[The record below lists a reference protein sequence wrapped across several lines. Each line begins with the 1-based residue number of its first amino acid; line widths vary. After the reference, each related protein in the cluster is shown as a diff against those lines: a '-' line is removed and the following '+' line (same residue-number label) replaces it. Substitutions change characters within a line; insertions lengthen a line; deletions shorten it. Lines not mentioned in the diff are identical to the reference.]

1 MPHRS
6 GITPASLRHHERVH
20 RRSAHWHVVAV
31 AVVVACAGCSSDDA
45 NVSAPTG
52 TPAPASTTA
61 AAATTTKP
69 PEPTGSARSKSLC
82 TAINA
87 RLAGAAASSESGSF
101 QGHRVV
107 FADRNLTG
115 ELLTARDA
123 FYEQL
128 SPLDRRIL
136 AVSSAP
142 IDEPALDTKLRA
154 SALDWTPSE
163 IRQLRTALIEAGR
176 AATQSHVTYRL
187 PATIYLAKESAAIYS
202 GSPYT
207 RCSAVFLA
215 GPQPATILL
224 HELYHVMSRYH
235 PEIRPQL
242 YALVGY
248 HPCRVRLGSLGADVK
263 DIVITNPDT
272 DAFGE
277 TCITLADAGGEPV
290 NYAPLLIGNGPYD
303 GTPEGWTAIFDP
315 ILVEV
320 RGNRPVVVNGKTK
333 YRQMIAADYMRA
345 VGENGSTEPYHP
357 EELIAVNLQQ
367 VLMPSSSA
375 AFDFPNAEL
384 LRELE
389 ATLASR

>member
-1 MPHRS
+1 M
-6 GITPASLRHHERVH
+6 
-20 RRSAHWHVVAV
+20 
-31 AVVVACAGCSSDDA
+31 
-45 NVSAPTG
+45 
-52 TPAPASTTA
+52 
-61 AAATTTKP
+61 
-69 PEPTGSARSKSLC
+69 
-82 TAINA
+82 
-87 RLAGAAASSESGSF
+87 
-101 QGHRVV
+101 

-142 IDEPALDTKLRA
+142 IDEPALDAKLRA

-163 IRQLRTALIEAGR
+163 IQQLRTALTEADR

-215 GPQPATILL
+215 GPQPATVLL
-224 HELYHVMSRYH
+224 HELFHVMSRYH
-235 PEIRPQL
+235 PEIRPTL

-248 HPCRVRLGSLGADVK
+248 HRCRVHLGSLGADVK

-277 TCITLADAGGEPV
+277 SCITLADAGGHPV
-290 NYAPLLIGNGPYD
+290 DYVPLLIGNGPYD
-303 GTPEGWTAIFDP
+303 GSPSGWNTILDP
-315 ILVEV
+315 VLVEV
-320 RGNRPVVVNGKTK
+320 DGNQPVVTNGKTE
-333 YRQMIAADYMRA
+333 YRQMISADYMRA
-345 VGENGSTEPYHP
+345 VGGNGSTEPFHP

-367 VLMPSSSA
+367 ALMPSSQAS
-375 AFDFPNAEL
+375 FDFPNAEL
-384 LRELE
+384 LRELK
-389 ATLASR
+389 ARLASP